1 MAVDKNNPITDEVTV
16 EEEKIVTLPGDA
28 EEAMQE
34 ESQQDFYANLAEDMD
49 DRILSQIANDLIFD
63 YEKDR
68 ESRQDWEDA
77 YIKGLDLLGFK
88 YTEQNRP
95 FKGAAGVTHPLLAE
109 AVTQFQAQAYKE
121 LLPPEGPVRAQVVGL
136 ETDEISQ
143 QAQRVKDF
151 MNYMIMEKMEEYTPE
166 FDQMLF
172 YLPLAGSAFKKVYY
186 DAILERAVSKFIPA
200 EDLVVPYY
208 ATDLKDAARIT
219 HVIKQSEND
228 LNKKMA
234 SGFYRKI
241 ELKEPVETNKDK
253 IQDKYDSIDGVKPSD
268 GGNLYTVLEMHVD
281 LDLSEYMTDNKEDQ
295 INIKIPYIV
304 TIEEDSKEILSI
316 YRNYK
321 EDDPKFV
328 KKEYFSHFKFLP
340 GLGFYGFGLIHMIGG
355 LSRTATLSLRQ
366 LLDAGT
372 LSNLPAGF
380 KSRGMRVRDDDQPI
394 QPGEFRDVDAP
405 GGNIKDQFQLLP
417 FKEPSQTLYQ
427 LMDYCV
433 QSGQRFA
440 STADMQVGDAN
451 QQAAVGTTIALL
463 ERGSRVMSAIH
474 KRLYYAMRIEFK
486 LLAKVIA
493 EYLPPEYPYSVYNA
507 DRVIKV
513 MDFDDKVDILP
524 VADPTI
530 FSMSQRITLAQTQ
543 LQIAQSNPQMHNMHE
558 VYRRVY
564 ESLGTKQVDQLLN
577 PEVVPQPKDPA
588 IENMEALQ
596 MVIPKAFP
604 EQSHDAHIA
613 AHAAFLKT
621 RMVQINPQVYALLQG
636 HISEHLSLKANIE
649 VAQQISQNQEMQQ
662 FAQQNP
668 EQYQV
673 MFNNEVA
680 NRIAQLTNELAQA
693 ESEMDGAKQDP
704 LVMLKQR
711 ELDLRALDM
720 QRKAQEA
727 AVKIQNQDSQFEE
740 KIDIDKMKLEQQE
753 KSDAQKLALAQQKL
767 MQDRNRITKGK

>member
-28 EEAMQE
+28 EEAVQE

-121 LLPPEGPVRAQVVGL
+121 LLPPEGPVRTQVIGL
-136 ETDEISQ
+136 ETDEIAQ
-143 QAQRVKDF
+143 QAERVSEF
-151 MNYMIMEKMEEYTPE
+151 MNYMITEKMEEYTPE

-268 GGNLYTVLEMHVD
+268 GGNLYTILEMHVD

-474 KRLYYAMRIEFK
+474 KRLYYAMRVEFK

-507 DRVIKV
+507 DRVIKAL
-513 MDFDDKVDILP
+513 DFDDKVDILP
-524 VADPTI
+524 IADPTI

-558 VYRRVY
+558 VYKRVY

-662 FAQQNP
+662 FAQQNQ
-668 EQYQV
+668 EQYQI

-740 KIDIDKMKLEQQE
+740 KIDVDKMKLEQQE

>member
-1 MAVDKNNPITDEVTV
+1 
-16 EEEKIVTLPGDA
+16 
-28 EEAMQE
+28 
-34 ESQQDFYANLAEDMD
+34 
-49 DRILSQIANDLIFD
+49 
-63 YEKDR
+63 
-68 ESRQDWEDA
+68 
-77 YIKGLDLLGFK
+77 
-88 YTEQNRP
+88 
-95 FKGAAGVTHPLLAE
+95 
-109 AVTQFQAQAYKE
+109 
-121 LLPPEGPVRAQVVGL
+121 
-136 ETDEISQ
+136 
-143 QAQRVKDF
+143 
-151 MNYMIMEKMEEYTPE
+151 
-166 FDQMLF
+166 
-172 YLPLAGSAFKKVYY
+172 
-186 DAILERAVSKFIPA
+186 
-200 EDLVVPYY
+200 
-208 ATDLKDAARIT
+208 
-219 HVIKQSEND
+219 
-228 LNKKMA
+228 
-234 SGFYRKI
+234 
-241 ELKEPVETNKDK
+241 
-253 IQDKYDSIDGVKPSD
+253 
-268 GGNLYTVLEMHVD
+268 
-281 LDLSEYMTDNKEDQ
+281 
-295 INIKIPYIV
+295 
-304 TIEEDSKEILSI
+304 
-316 YRNYK
+316 
-321 EDDPKFV
+321 
-328 KKEYFSHFKFLP
+328 
-340 GLGFYGFGLIHMIGG
+340 
-355 LSRTATLSLRQ
+355 
-366 LLDAGT
+366 
-372 LSNLPAGF
+372 
-380 KSRGMRVRDDDQPI
+380 
-394 QPGEFRDVDAP
+394 
-405 GGNIKDQFQLLP
+405 
-417 FKEPSQTLYQ
+417 
-427 LMDYCV
+427 
-433 QSGQRFA
+433 
-440 STADMQVGDAN
+440 MQVGDAN

-543 LQIAQSNPQMHNMHE
+543 LQIAQSNPQLHNMYE

-564 ESLGTKQVDQLLN
+564 ESLGTKQIDQLLN
-577 PEVVPQPKDPA
+577 PEVTPQPKDPA
-588 IENMEALQ
+588 IENMEGLQ

-636 HISEHLSLKANIE
+636 HISEHVSFKANIE
-649 VAQQISQNQEMQQ
+649 VAQQISQNPEMQQ

-693 ESEMDGAKQDP
+693 ETEMDGAKQDP

-727 AVKIQNQDSQFEE
+727 AIKIQNQDSQFEE
-740 KIDIDKMKLEQQE
+740 KIDVDKMKLEQQE